1 MSKTDSYD
9 IQTSEGESQ
18 MEVVKTDTNYADPTN
33 WNTAASLM
41 MINVVQM
48 AKHPSFANFGGDGVL
63 QEHIEKHFNQIVDGV
78 FHSEMPADDKTL
90 EKQFAIIC
98 AYGLNGYAT
107 ELKISVEEAGIQ
119 VLDTIIGKQRM
130 YGHGNIARFA
140 IPGVAIRLNDKL
152 ERLKNLQK
160 HDGPVLFEPINDT
173 WLDICGYSVIALLW
187 IRGWFMLE
195 LESEVK

>member
-1 MSKTDSYD
+1 MTNRDTYD
-9 IQTSEGESQ
+9 IRKHERELK
-18 MEVVKTDTNYADPTN
+18 MEVIRTDEKGTEPTN
-33 WNTAASLM
+33 WDTAASLM
-41 MINVVQM
+41 MVNVVQM
-48 AKHPSFANFGGDGVL
+48 AKHPSFANCDGYGL
-63 QEHIEKHFNQIVDGV
+63 PQEHIQNHFNEIVDGV
-78 FHSEMPADDKTL
+78 FHSEMPANDVTL

-160 HDGPVLFEPINDT
+160 HDGPVLFEPIADT

>member
-1 MSKTDSYD
+1 MTTRDTYD
-9 IQTSEGESQ
+9 IETYEREPQ
-18 MEVVKTDTNYADPTN
+18 MEVIRTDAKDAKPTN
-33 WNTAASLM
+33 WNMAASLM
-41 MINVVQM
+41 MIDVVQM
-48 AKHPSFANFGGDGVL
+48 AKHPSFSSSDGGGLL
-63 QEHIEKHFNQIVDGV
+63 QERIQNHFDQIVDGV
-78 FHSEMPADDKTL
+78 FHSEMPANDATL
-90 EKQFAIIC
+90 EKQFLIIC
-98 AYGLNGYAT
+98 AYGLNGYAA

-140 IPGVAIRLNDKL
+140 IPGIAIRLNDKL

-187 IRGWFMLE
+187 MRGWFMLE
-195 LESEVK
+195 LEPEVK